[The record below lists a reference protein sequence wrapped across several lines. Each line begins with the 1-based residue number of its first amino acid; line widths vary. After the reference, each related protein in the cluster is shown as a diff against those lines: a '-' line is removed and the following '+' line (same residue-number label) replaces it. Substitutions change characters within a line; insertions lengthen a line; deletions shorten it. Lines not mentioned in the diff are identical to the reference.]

1 MINIYC
7 DGSSKGNPG
16 IGGFGIAV
24 IENNIYVDI
33 YSKQYE
39 NITNNQA
46 ELKALLFALGLA
58 TTKYNLDKV
67 TIYSDSA
74 YTVNLF
80 NNWIFI
86 WARNGWLTANKE
98 PIKNKELVLQLYNF
112 AKKEFPN
119 FYVTKI
125 SGHNGII
132 GNEIAD
138 AAATFNQ
145 AKLEKIFLENKD
157 IIVKGKVFEN
167 F

>member
-86 WARNGWLTANKE
+86 L
-98 PIKNKELVLQLYNF
+98 LLQSTRRMLY
-112 AKKEFPN
+112 
-119 FYVTKI
+119 
-125 SGHNGII
+125 
-132 GNEIAD
+132 
-138 AAATFNQ
+138 
-145 AKLEKIFLENKD
+145 EK
-157 IIVKGKVFEN
+157 
-167 F
+167 

>member
-1 MINIYC
+1 MVNIYC
-7 DGSSKGNPG
+7 DGSSRGNPG
-16 IGGFGIAV
+16 LGGFGIAV
-24 IENNIYVDI
+24 VENDTYIDL

-80 NNWIFI
+80 NNWIFM
-86 WARNGWLTANKE
+86 WAQNGWLTANKE
-98 PIKNKELVLQLYNF
+98 PIKNKELVLQLYEF
-112 AKKEFPN
+112 AKRDFPN

-125 SGHNGII
+125 SGHSGII
-132 GNEIAD
+132 GNELAD

-157 IIVKGKVFEN
+157 TIVKGKIFEN

>member
-7 DGSSKGNPG
+7 DGSSRGNPG
-16 IGGFGIAV
+16 LGGFGIAV
-24 IENNIYVDI
+24 IENNTYIDL

-58 TTKYNLDKV
+58 TTKYNLDRV

-80 NNWIFI
+80 NNWIFM
-86 WARNGWLTANKE
+86 WAQNGWLTANKE

-112 AKKEFPN
+112 AKKDFPN
-119 FYVTKI
+119 FYVTKV

-132 GNEIAD
+132 GNELAD

-157 IIVKGKVFEN
+157 IIVKRKVFEN

>member
-7 DGSSKGNPG
+7 DGSSRGNPG
-16 IGGFGIAV
+16 LGGFGIAV
-24 IENNIYVDI
+24 IENNTYIDL

-39 NITNNQA
+39 NVTNNQA

-58 TTKYNLDKV
+58 TTKYNLDRV

-80 NNWIFI
+80 NNWIFM
-86 WARNGWLTANKE
+86 WAQNGWLTTNKE
-98 PIKNKELVLQLYNF
+98 PIKNKELVLQLYEF
-112 AKKEFPN
+112 AKKDFPN

-125 SGHNGII
+125 SGHSGII
-132 GNEIAD
+132 GNELAD
-138 AAATFNQ
+138 AAATSNQ

-157 IIVKGKVFEN
+157 TIVKGKIFEN

>member
-1 MINIYC
+1 MVNIYC
-7 DGSSKGNPG
+7 DGSSRGNPG
-16 IGGFGIAV
+16 LGGFGIAV
-24 IENNIYVDI
+24 VENDTYIDL

-80 NNWIFI
+80 NNWIFM
-86 WARNGWLTANKE
+86 WAQNGWLTANKE
-98 PIKNKELVLQLYNF
+98 PIKNKELVLQLYEF
-112 AKKEFPN
+112 AKRDFPN
-119 FYVTKI
+119 FYVIKI
-125 SGHNGII
+125 SGHSGII
-132 GNEIAD
+132 GNELAD

-157 IIVKGKVFEN
+157 TIVKGKMFEN

>member
-33 YSKQYE
+33 YSK
-39 NITNNQA
+39 
-46 ELKALLFALGLA
+46 
-58 TTKYNLDKV
+58 
-67 TIYSDSA
+67 
-74 YTVNLF
+74 
-80 NNWIFI
+80 
-86 WARNGWLTANKE
+86 

-157 IIVKGKVFEN
+157 TIVKGKVFEN